1 MNKTLRK
8 YCNNLRPGTYIIG
21 KWHNEHY
28 LIKGKLGAGAVG
40 SVYLCDS
47 NGKEVALKIS
57 EQSTSMTIEV
67 NVLKSLNKVQG
78 APLGPC
84 LLDVDD
90 WEASQGLTYSFYVM
104 EYLQGESMLKF
115 IKNNGTEWMVV
126 FMLQILDK
134 LERLHRSGWI
144 FGDLKLDN
152 LLVLSSPP
160 RVRFVDVGGTTQVG
174 RAVKEYT
181 EFYDRGYWGLGSR
194 KAEPSYDL
202 FALVMVCLHLLN
214 PHQFQK
220 TDRPKQVIF
229 RKIDE
234 ARLLVPYKNILKQ
247 AVIGK
252 YKTSAQ
258 MKQDIISLLYKLRTS
273 GRNNQKN
280 RKNKSSNAVELS
292 GILLL
297 TAIYYFSSVLLL

>member
-1 MNKTLRK
+1 MNRTLKK
-8 YCNNLRPGTYIIG
+8 YCNNLRPGTYIVG
-21 KWHNEHY
+21 KWHGESY
-28 LIKGKLGAGAVG
+28 LIKRKLGAGAVG
-40 SVYLCDS
+40 SVYLCES
-47 NGKEVALKIS
+47 NGKKVALKIS

-67 NVLKSLNKVQG
+67 NVLKSINKVQG
-78 APLGPC
+78 TPLGPC

-90 WEASQGLTYSFYVM
+90 WEISQGLTYSFYVM
-104 EYLQGESMLKF
+104 EYLQGENMLTF
-115 IKNNGTEWMVV
+115 IKNNDKEWIIV

-152 LLVLSSPP
+152 LLILSSPP
-160 RVRFVDVGGTTQVG
+160 QVRFVDVGGTTQVG

-214 PHQFQK
+214 PNQFHK
-220 TDRPKQVIF
+220 TDRPKQIIF

-234 ARLLVPYKNILKQ
+234 ALFFAPYKNIFKQ
-247 AVIGK
+247 AILGK

-258 MKQDIISLLYKLRTS
+258 MKQDIVSLFKLRAGGS
-273 GRNNQKN
+273 SSQKN
-280 RKNKSSNAVELS
+280 SKNKSANAVELS

-297 TAIYYFSSVLLL
+297 TVIYYFSSVLLL